1 METELTRNF
10 SIIAHIDHG
19 KTTLS
24 DRLLE
29 FTQTISERE
38 KQDQLLDSMDLERER
53 GITIKSHPVTMDYKA
68 KDGNTYKLNLLD
80 TPGHVDF
87 SYEVSR
93 SLSACEGALL
103 VVDGSQGVE
112 AQTLAN
118 CYTAVDQGLEVVP
131 VINKID
137 LPQSEPER
145 VKKEIEDMIGINA
158 FSAPLVSAKTGVG
171 IEDLLDMLVSDIP
184 SPDGSPTQ
192 PLQALIVDS
201 WFDSYLG
208 VVSLIRIKNG
218 SIKTGQKFK
227 IHSTGQSHNV
237 DELGIFS
244 PKKVKKD
251 FLSAGEV
258 GYLVAGIKNIKGAPV
273 GDTILEAG
281 DETTKPLP
289 GFKKV
294 NPKVFASMFTVNSD
308 DYERFRDALSK
319 LILNDSSLI
328 YEPEVS
334 DALGFGFRCGFLG
347 TLHMEVIRERLE
359 REYDLDLISTAPS
372 VEYEVLKTDGE
383 VIRIDNPSQLP
394 APNDIEEIREPIVN
408 TTILTPNEYVGN
420 VITLCTGKRG
430 IQKDMTYF
438 GNQVSIVFEMPLSS
452 VIVDFFDQIKSST
465 KGFASIEYSL
475 IGFFKSDLTKIDIL
489 INNQK
494 IDALSMIVHKSFS
507 TQKAREIAANLQK
520 LIPRQ
525 MFDVPIQVAL
535 GSKIISRETVKALR
549 KNVTAKCYG
558 GDITRKKKLL
568 EKQKD
573 GKKKMKQFGKVSIP
587 QDAFLNYF
595 KSGE

>member
-1 METELTRNF
+1 MKNIRNF
-10 SIIAHIDHG
+10 SVIAHIDHG
-19 KTTLS
+19 KSTLS
-24 DRLLE
+24 DRLIE
-29 FTQTISERE
+29 FCGGLSSRE
-38 KQDQLLDSMDLERER
+38 MADQILDSMDIERER
-53 GITIKSHPVTMDYKA
+53 GITIKAQAVSLKYRKGDEDYL
-68 KDGNTYKLNLLD
+68 LNFID

-118 CYTAVDQGLEVVP
+118 CYTAVEEGLEVVP

-137 LPQSEPER
+137 LPQAEPDR
-145 VKKEIEDMIGINA
+145 VKLEIEEMVGINA
-158 FSAPLVSAKTGVG
+158 STAPLVSAKTGDG
-171 IEDLLDMLVSDIP
+171 IEILLDTLVSEIP
-184 SPDGSPTQ
+184 SPEGDINSG
-192 PLQALIVDS
+192 LQALIIDS

-218 SIKTGQKFK
+218 AIKIGQKFK
-227 IHSTGQSHNV
+227 IHSTGQTHLV
-237 DELGIFS
+237 DDIGIFS
-244 PKKVKKD
+244 PKKVSKKQ
-251 FLSAGEV
+251 LSAGEV
-258 GYLVAGIKNIKGAPV
+258 GYLVAGIKDIAGAPV
-273 GDTILEAG
+273 GDTVI
-281 DETTKPLP
+281 ETKDIKTKALA

-294 NPKVFASMFTVNSD
+294 NPKVFASIFTLNSD
-308 DYERFRDALSK
+308 DYEKFRDALSK
-319 LILNDSSLI
+319 LVLNDSSLI

-347 TLHMEVIRERLE
+347 TLHMEVVRERLE

-372 VEYEVLKTDGE
+372 VEYEVLKTNGE
-383 VIRIDNPSQLP
+383 ILKCDNPSQLP
-394 APNDIEEIREPIVN
+394 VTNEIDEIREPIVS
-408 TTILTPNEYVGN
+408 TTVITPNEYVGN
-420 VITLCTGKRG
+420 IITICTSKRG
-430 IQKDMTYF
+430 IQKDMKYF

-452 VIVDFFDQIKSST
+452 VIIDFFDQIKSST

-475 IGFFKSDLTKIDIL
+475 IGFQKSDLTKIDVL

-507 TQKAREIAANLQK
+507 SSKAREIAKNLQK

-535 GSKIISRETVKALR
+535 GAKIISRETVKAYR
-549 KNVTAKCYG
+549 KNVTAKLYG
-558 GDITRKKKLL
+558 GDVTRKMKLL
-568 EKQKD
+568 EKQKQ
-573 GKKKMKQFGKVSIP
+573 GKKKMKQIGKVSIP

-595 KSGE
+595 SSDG

>member
-1 METELTRNF
+1 MKNIRNF

-19 KTTLS
+19 KSTLS
-24 DRLLE
+24 DRLIEYCGGLSQRE
-29 FTQTISERE
+29 MSE
-38 KQDQLLDSMDLERER
+38 QILDSMDIERER
-53 GITIKSHPVTMDYKA
+53 GITIKAQAVTLDFKR
-68 KDGNTYKLNLLD
+68 DGETYQLNFID

-118 CYTAVDQGLEVVP
+118 CYTAVDQNLEVLA

-137 LPQSEPER
+137 LPQSDPDR
-145 VKKEIEDMIGINA
+145 VKKEIEDMIGIDA
-158 FSAPLVSAKTGVG
+158 TSAPLVTAKTGQG
-171 IEDLLDMLVSDIP
+171 IEELLNHLVDNIP
-184 SPDGSPTQ
+184 PPKGDPNADFE
-192 PLQALIVDS
+192 ALIIDS

-208 VVSLIRIKNG
+208 VVSLIKVING
-218 SIKTGQKFK
+218 SIKEGQKIK
-227 IHSTGQSHNV
+227 VYSTQQTYLA
-237 DELGIFS
+237 DQIGIFS
-244 PKKVKKD
+244 PKKIAKKE
-251 FLSAGEV
+251 LNVGQV
-258 GYLVAGIKNIKGAPV
+258 GYMVAGIKNIQGAPV
-273 GDTILEAG
+273 GDTIL
-281 DETTKPLP
+281 DSKNDTSKPLP
-289 GFKKV
+289 GFQKV
-294 NPKVFASMFTVNSD
+294 LPKVFASLFTVDSD
-308 DYERFRDALSK
+308 DYEKFRDALSK
-319 LILNDSSLI
+319 LVLNDSALI

-347 TLHMEVIRERLE
+347 TLHLEVVRERLE
-359 REYDLDLISTAPS
+359 REYDLNLISTAPS

-383 VIRIDNPSQLP
+383 VIKIDNPSQLP

-420 VITLCTGKRG
+420 VITLCTSKRG
-430 IQKDMTYF
+430 AQKDMTYF

-595 KSGE
+595 NSGEK

>member
-1 METELTRNF
+1 MKNIRNF
-10 SIIAHIDHG
+10 SVIAHIDHG
-19 KTTLS
+19 KSTLS
-24 DRLLE
+24 DRLIEYCGGLSARE
-29 FTQTISERE
+29 MSE
-38 KQDQLLDSMDLERER
+38 QILDSMDIERER
-53 GITIKSHPVTMDYKA
+53 GITIKAQAVTLEYI
-68 KDGNTYKLNLLD
+68 KDGTPYQLNFID

-118 CYTAVDQGLEVVP
+118 CYTAVEQGLEVVP

-158 FSAPLVSAKTGVG
+158 SSAPLVSAKTGVG
-171 IEDLLDMLVSDIP
+171 IEDLLDMLVLDIP
-184 SPDGSPTQ
+184 PPEGDPSA

-218 SIKTGQKFK
+218 TIKTGQKFK
-227 IHSTGQSHNV
+227 IYSTGQNHNA
-237 DELGIFS
+237 DEIGIFS
-244 PKKVKKD
+244 PKKVKKQT
-251 FLSAGEV
+251 LSAGEV
-258 GYLVAGIKNIKGAPV
+258 GYIVAGSKNIKGAPV
-273 GDTILEAG
+273 GDTLIEVG
-281 DETTKPLP
+281 DEVTKPFA

-294 NPKVFASMFTVNSD
+294 NPKVFASMFTVSSD

-319 LILNDSSLI
+319 LILNDSSLV

-372 VEYEVLKTDGE
+372 VQYEVLKNDGT
-383 VIRIDNPSQLP
+383 ILKCDNPSQLP
-394 APNDIEEIREPIVN
+394 ASNDIEEIREPIAT
-408 TTILTPNEYVGN
+408 TTIITPSEYVGN

-438 GNQVSIVFEMPLSS
+438 GNQVSIVFEMPLSA

-465 KGFASIEYSL
+465 KGFASVEYNL
-475 IGFFKSDLTKIDIL
+475 IGFIKSDLTKIDIL

-507 TQKAREIAANLQK
+507 NQKAREIAANLQK

-535 GSKIISRETVKALR
+535 GAKIISRETVKALR

-558 GDITRKKKLL
+558 GDISRKKKLL

>member
-1 METELTRNF
+1 MKNIRNF
-10 SIIAHIDHG
+10 SVIAHIDHG
-19 KTTLS
+19 KSTLS
-24 DRLLE
+24 DRLIEHCGGLSARE
-29 FTQTISERE
+29 MSE
-38 KQDQLLDSMDLERER
+38 QILDSMDIERER
-53 GITIKSHPVTMDYKA
+53 GITIKAQAVTLDYE
-68 KDGNTYKLNLLD
+68 KDGEKYQLNFID

-137 LPQSEPER
+137 LPQAEPER
-145 VKKEIEDMIGINA
+145 VEKEIEDMIGINA
-158 FSAPLVSAKTGVG
+158 TNAPHVSAKTGVG
-171 IEDLLDMLVSDIP
+171 IESLLDMLIADIP
-184 SPDGSPTQ
+184 SPEGDLHGS
-192 PLQALIVDS
+192 LKALIIDS
-201 WFDSYLG
+201 WFDPYLG
-208 VVSLIRIKNG
+208 VVSLIRIKDG

-227 IHSTGQSHNV
+227 IHSTGQTHIV
-237 DELGIFS
+237 DEIGTFS
-244 PKKVKKD
+244 PKKVKKNT
-251 FLSAGEV
+251 LSAGEV

-273 GDTILEAG
+273 GDTLLEWN
-281 DETTKPLP
+281 DETTKALP

-294 NPKVFASMFTVNSD
+294 NPKVFASMFTVNSE
-308 DYERFRDALSK
+308 DYEKFRDALSK
-319 LILNDSSLI
+319 LVLNDSSLV

-359 REYDLDLISTAPS
+359 REYDLELISTAPS
-372 VEYEVLKTDGE
+372 VEYEVLKTDGA
-383 VIRIDNPSQLP
+383 ILKLDNPSQLP
-394 APNDIEEIREPIVN
+394 TSNDIEEIREPIVN
-408 TTILTPNEYVGN
+408 VNILTPNDYVGN
-420 VITLCTGKRG
+420 VITLCTNKRG
-430 IQKDMTYF
+430 IQKNMTYF
-438 GNQVSIVFEMPLSS
+438 GNQVSIIFEMPLSS
-452 VIVDFFDQIKSST
+452 VIIDFFDQIKSCT

-475 IGFFKSDLTKIDIL
+475 IGFVKSDLTKIDIL

-494 IDALSMIVHKSFS
+494 VDALSMIVHKSFS
-507 TQKAREIAANLQK
+507 TGKAREIAKNLQK

-535 GSKIISRETVKALR
+535 GAKIISRETVKALR

-558 GDITRKKKLL
+558 GDISRKKKLL
-568 EKQKD
+568 EKQKE
-573 GKKKMKQFGKVSIP
+573 GKKKMKQIGKVSIP

-595 KSGE
+595 SSQD

>member
-1 METELTRNF
+1 MKNIRNF
-10 SIIAHIDHG
+10 SVIAHIDHG
-19 KTTLS
+19 KSTLS
-24 DRLLE
+24 DRLIEYCGGL
-29 FTQTISERE
+29 TARE
-38 KQDQLLDSMDLERER
+38 MSDQILDSMDIERER
-53 GITIKSHPVTMDYKA
+53 GITIKAQAVTLKYKKA
-68 KDGNTYKLNLLD
+68 DTEYLLNFID

-137 LPQSEPER
+137 LPQSEPDR

-158 FSAPLVSAKTGVG
+158 DSSPLVSAKTGEG
-171 IEDLLDMLVSDIP
+171 IEDLLDMLITDIP
-184 SPDGSPTQ
+184 SPKGNPDS
-192 PLQALIVDS
+192 PLQALIIDS

-208 VVSLIRIKNG
+208 VVSLVRIKNG

-227 IHSTGQSHNV
+227 IYSTGQSHNA
-237 DELGIFS
+237 DEIGIFS
-244 PKKVKKD
+244 PKKIKRD
-251 FLSAGEV
+251 ILSAGEV

-273 GDTILEAG
+273 GDTIVQSG
-281 DETTKPLP
+281 DEVTIALP

-319 LILNDSSLI
+319 LILNDSSLL

-372 VEYEVLKTDGE
+372 VEYEVLKNDGA
-383 VIRIDNPSQLP
+383 IIKCDNPSQLP
-394 APNDIEEIREPIVN
+394 APNDIDEIREPIVN

-420 VITLCTGKRG
+420 VITLCTSKRG
-430 IQKDMTYF
+430 VQKDMTYF

-465 KGFASIEYSL
+465 KGFASIEYQL
-475 IGFFKSDLTKIDIL
+475 IGFVKSDLTKIDIL

-507 TQKAREIAANLQK
+507 NQKAREIAANLQK

>member
-1 METELTRNF
+1 
-10 SIIAHIDHG
+10 
-19 KTTLS
+19 
-24 DRLLE
+24 
-29 FTQTISERE
+29 
-38 KQDQLLDSMDLERER
+38 MDIERER
-53 GITIKSHPVTMDYKA
+53 GITIKAQAVTLDYE
-68 KDGNTYKLNLLD
+68 KDGEKYQLNFID

-137 LPQSEPER
+137 LPQAEPER
-145 VKKEIEDMIGINA
+145 VEKEIEDMIGINA
-158 FSAPLVSAKTGVG
+158 TNAPHVSAKTGVG
-171 IEDLLDMLVSDIP
+171 IESLLDMLIADIP
-184 SPDGSPTQ
+184 SPEGDLHGS
-192 PLQALIVDS
+192 LKALIIDS
-201 WFDSYLG
+201 WFDPYLG
-208 VVSLIRIKNG
+208 VVSLIRIKDG

-227 IHSTGQSHNV
+227 IHSTGQTHIV
-237 DELGIFS
+237 DEIGTFS
-244 PKKVKKD
+244 PKKVKKNT
-251 FLSAGEV
+251 LSAGEV

-273 GDTILEAG
+273 GDTLLEWN
-281 DETTKPLP
+281 DETTKALP

-294 NPKVFASMFTVNSD
+294 NPKVFASMFTVNSE
-308 DYERFRDALSK
+308 DYEKFRDALSK
-319 LILNDSSLI
+319 LVLNDSSLV

-359 REYDLDLISTAPS
+359 REYDLELISTAPS
-372 VEYEVLKTDGE
+372 VEYEVLKTDGA
-383 VIRIDNPSQLP
+383 ILKLDNPSQLP
-394 APNDIEEIREPIVN
+394 TSNDIEEIREPIVN
-408 TTILTPNEYVGN
+408 VNILTPNDYVGN
-420 VITLCTGKRG
+420 VITLCTNKRG
-430 IQKDMTYF
+430 IQKNMTYF
-438 GNQVSIVFEMPLSS
+438 GNQVSIIFEMPLSS
-452 VIVDFFDQIKSST
+452 VIIDFFDQIKSCT

-475 IGFFKSDLTKIDIL
+475 IGFVKSDLTKIDIL

-494 IDALSMIVHKSFS
+494 VDALSMIVHKSFS
-507 TQKAREIAANLQK
+507 TGKAREIAKNLQK

-535 GSKIISRETVKALR
+535 GAKIISRETVKALR

-558 GDITRKKKLL
+558 GDISRKKKLL
-568 EKQKD
+568 EKQKE
-573 GKKKMKQFGKVSIP
+573 GKKKMKQIGKVSIP

-595 KSGE
+595 SSQD

>member
-1 METELTRNF
+1 MKNIRNF
-10 SIIAHIDHG
+10 SVIAHIDHG
-19 KTTLS
+19 KSTLS
-24 DRLLE
+24 DRLIE
-29 FTQTISERE
+29 FCGGLTAREMSE
-38 KQDQLLDSMDLERER
+38 QILDSMDIERER
-53 GITIKSHPVTMDYKA
+53 GITIKAQAVTLEYK
-68 KDGNTYKLNLLD
+68 KDDVSYQLNFID

-87 SYEVSR
+87 S
-93 SLSACEGALL
+93 
-103 VVDGSQGVE
+103 
-112 AQTLAN
+112 
-118 CYTAVDQGLEVVP
+118 CYTAVDQGLEVIP

-137 LPQSEPER
+137 LPQAEPER

-158 FSAPLVSAKTGVG
+158 ETAPLVSAKTGLG
-171 IEDLLDMLVSDIP
+171 IEELLDELVSNIP
-184 SPDGSPTQ
+184 PPEGSPTE

-218 SIKTGQKFK
+218 TIKTGQKFK

-237 DELGIFS
+237 DEIGIFS
-244 PKKVKKD
+244 PKKIRKQT
-251 FLSAGEV
+251 LSAGEV

-273 GDTILEAG
+273 GDTIIDVSNESI
-281 DETTKPLP
+281 KPLP

-319 LILNDSSLI
+319 LILNDSSLV

-383 VIRIDNPSQLP
+383 IIKIDNPSQLP
-394 APNDIEEIREPIVN
+394 VPNDIDEMREPIVN
-408 TTILTPNEYVGN
+408 TTILTPNEYVGS
-420 VITLCTGKRG
+420 VITLCTSKRG
-430 IQKDMTYF
+430 VQKDMTYF
-438 GNQVSIVFEMPLSS
+438 GNQVSIVFEMPLSA

-475 IGFFKSDLTKIDIL
+475 IGFFKSELTKIDIL

-507 TQKAREIAANLQK
+507 TQKAREIASNLQK

-558 GDITRKKKLL
+558 GDVTRKKKLL
-568 EKQKD
+568 EKQKE
-573 GKKKMKQFGKVSIP
+573 GKKKMKQFGRVSIP

>member
-1 METELTRNF
+1 MKNIRNF
-10 SIIAHIDHG
+10 SVIAHIDHG
-19 KTTLS
+19 KSTLS
-24 DRLLE
+24 DRLIEYCGGLTARE
-29 FTQTISERE
+29 MSE
-38 KQDQLLDSMDLERER
+38 QILDSMDIERER
-53 GITIKSHPVTMDYKA
+53 GITIKAQAVTLEYK
-68 KDGNTYKLNLLD
+68 KDDVSYQLNFID

-137 LPQSEPER
+137 LPQAEPER

-158 FSAPLVSAKTGVG
+158 ETAPLVSAKTGLG
-171 IEDLLDMLVSDIP
+171 IEELLDELVSNIP
-184 SPDGSPTQ
+184 PPEGSPTES
-192 PLQALIVDS
+192 LQALIVDS

-218 SIKTGQKFK
+218 TIKTGQKFK

-237 DELGIFS
+237 DEIGIFS
-244 PKKVKKD
+244 PKKIKKQT
-251 FLSAGEV
+251 LSAGEV

-273 GDTILEAG
+273 GDTILDVSNESI
-281 DETTKPLP
+281 KPLP

-319 LILNDSSLI
+319 LILNDSSLV

-383 VIRIDNPSQLP
+383 IIKIDNPSQLP
-394 APNDIEEIREPIVN
+394 VPNDIDEIREPIVN
-408 TTILTPNEYVGN
+408 TTILTPNEYVGS
-420 VITLCTGKRG
+420 VITLCTSKRG
-430 IQKDMTYF
+430 VQKDMTYF
-438 GNQVSIVFEMPLSS
+438 GNQVSIVFEMPLSA

-507 TQKAREIAANLQK
+507 TQKAREIASNLQK

-558 GDITRKKKLL
+558 GDVTRKKKLL
-568 EKQKD
+568 EKQKE
-573 GKKKMKQFGKVSIP
+573 GKKKMKQFGRVSIP

>member
-1 METELTRNF
+1 MKNIRNF
-10 SIIAHIDHG
+10 SVIAHIDHG
-19 KTTLS
+19 KSTLS
-24 DRLLE
+24 DRLIEYCGGLSARE
-29 FTQTISERE
+29 MSE
-38 KQDQLLDSMDLERER
+38 QILDSMDIERER
-53 GITIKSHPVTMDYKA
+53 GITIKAQAVTLEYK
-68 KDGNTYKLNLLD
+68 KNDISYLLNFID

-171 IEDLLDMLVSDIP
+171 IEDLLDILVSDIP

-383 VIRIDNPSQLP
+383 VIKIDNPSQLP
-394 APNDIEEIREPIVN
+394 LPNDIEEIREPIVS

-430 IQKDMTYF
+430 VQKDMTYF

>member
-1 METELTRNF
+1 MKNIRNF
-10 SIIAHIDHG
+10 SVIAHIDHG
-19 KTTLS
+19 KSTLS
-24 DRLLE
+24 DRLIE
-29 FTQTISERE
+29 FCGGLSAREMSE
-38 KQDQLLDSMDLERER
+38 QILDSMDIERER
-53 GITIKSHPVTMDYKA
+53 GITIKAQAVTLEYTK
-68 KDGNTYKLNLLD
+68 NNETYQLNFID

-118 CYTAVDQGLEVVP
+118 CYTAVDQDLEVVP

-158 FSAPLVSAKTGVG
+158 TSAPLVSAKTGVG
-171 IEDLLDMLVSDIP
+171 IEELLDSLVLGIP
-184 SPDGSPTQ
+184 SPSGSPTK

-218 SIKTGQKFK
+218 TIKAGQKFK
-227 IHSTGQSHNV
+227 IHSTGQTHNV
-237 DELGIFS
+237 DEIGIFS
-244 PKKVKKD
+244 PKKIKKD
-251 FLSAGEV
+251 SLSAGEV

-273 GDTILEAG
+273 GDTILEAN
-281 DETTKPLP
+281 DESTDPLP

-383 VIRIDNPSQLP
+383 VIKIDNPSQLP

-430 IQKDMTYF
+430 TQKDMTYF

-558 GDITRKKKLL
+558 GDISRKKKLL